1 MNDAV
6 LALPF
11 DQYQRYR
18 LVSDLLRE
26 LRGAGPQLHV
36 LDVGGRTAVLREFLE
51 DARIDLVDM
60 EPSNSPGLVLGDG
73 ARLPFKDGAF
83 DVVCAFDTL
92 EHVPAPLR
100 AAFVAE
106 CRRVARRWVILA
118 GPYADERVA
127 QAEALLQSFLK
138 NKLGEAHRYLD
149 EHRQHGLPER
159 AAVEEQLRA
168 SGARTAAIPHG
179 NLERWLVLQCLSMYL
194 DYDPALRELGHDFQR
209 WYNAA
214 LYASDHAAPCYRHVV
229 VAAFAGAALPDAT
242 RLLSPPVA
250 PAGALSPFAQ
260 LTPALLAFD
269 AERDRW
275 RAERREFEHV
285 VGELRADVESHRVVI
300 AGLVADKSRLE
311 GDLEHV
317 VRELR
322 EEGERYRVAMDALV
336 ADRRRLEGDLEHVV
350 RELREEGERYRVAMD
365 ALVADRR
372 RLEGDLERVCRDV
385 EAERNGFRA
394 ALAALESDL
403 GGHRAALALAHEEL
417 GGLRTRGE
425 RAGRLAFELAT
436 LRKAFDERNVEH
448 EREAADLRKLL
459 VERERELDG
468 ERAARAETE
477 RDLAGHRASLAAVQA
492 DLAGHRSAL
501 EAQQAQLEQQRA
513 AREALERDLEGHRA
527 AREAL
532 ERDLEGHR
540 EALRA
545 TRVQLEEHRQA
556 VADLGADLA
565 GHRRALETLE
575 RDLAGEHAARTQVEA
590 ALARSDADLR
600 RTLQLAGG
608 LENSLAERELVYD
621 ALRRELR
628 SRWRNLL
635 RVFRPLR

>member
-36 LDVGGRTAVLREFLE
+36 LDVGGRTAVLREFLD

-60 EPSNSPGLVLGDG
+60 EPSSSPGLVLGDG
-73 ARLPFKDGAF
+73 ARLPFKDAAF

-168 SGARTAAIPHG
+168 SGARITAIPHG

-229 VAAFAGAALPDAT
+229 VAAFDGAALPDAT
-242 RLLSPPVA
+242 RLLAPPVA
-250 PAGALSPFAQ
+250 PAGAFSPFAQ

-275 RAERREFEHV
+275 RAERREFERV
-285 VGELRADVESHRVVI
+285 VSELHEDVERHRVVMD
-300 AGLVADKSRLE
+300 GLVADK
-311 GDLEHV
+311 
-317 VRELR
+317 
-322 EEGERYRVAMDALV
+322 
-336 ADRRRLEGDLEHVV
+336 RRLEGDLEHVV
-350 RELREEGERYRVAMD
+350 RELREEGERYRAAMD

-448 EREAADLRKLL
+448 EREAAALRKMLG
-459 VERERELDG
+459 ERERELDG
-468 ERAARAETE
+468 ERVARADTE

-501 EAQQAQLEQQRA
+501 EAERAQAQQQR
-513 AREALERDLEGHRA
+513 D
-527 AREAL
+527 AL

-556 VADLGADLA
+556 VADLSADLA
-565 GHRRALETLE
+565 GHRRAVESLE
-575 RDLAGEHAARTQVEA
+575 RDLRGEQASRAQVEA
-590 ALARSDADLR
+590 ALARSDGELR

-635 RVFRPLR
+635 RVFRPMR

>member
-26 LRGAGPQLHV
+26 LRGAGPRLHV
-36 LDVGGRTAVLREFLE
+36 LDVGGRTAVLRDFLD

-60 EPSNSPGLVLGDG
+60 EPSSSAGLVLGDG

-92 EHVPAPLR
+92 EHVPSELR
-100 AAFVAE
+100 TAFVAE

-168 SGARTAAIPHG
+168 SGAETVAIPHG

-229 VAAFAGAALPDAT
+229 VAAFDGAALPDAT
-242 RLLSPPVA
+242 RLLAPPVA
-250 PAGALSPFAQ
+250 PAGALSPFAR

-275 RAERREFEHV
+275 RAERHLFEQT
-285 VGELRADVESHRVVI
+285 VGELREDLERHRVVT
-300 AGLVADKSRLE
+300 GELVRDK
-311 GDLEHV
+311 
-317 VRELR
+317 
-322 EEGERYRVAMDALV
+322 
-336 ADRRRLEGDLEHVV
+336 RRLEVE
-350 RELREEGERYRVAMD
+350 
-365 ALVADRR
+365 
-372 RLEGDLERVCRDV
+372 LERVCRESQV
-385 EAERNGFRA
+385 ERDAFRA
-394 ALAALESDL
+394 ALATLESDL

-417 GGLRTRGE
+417 GGLRTLGE
-425 RAGRLAFELAT
+425 RGGRIAFELAS
-436 LRKAFDERNVEH
+436 LRKAFDERNLEH
-448 EREAADLRKLL
+448 EREAASLRAALAD
-459 VERERELDG
+459 RERDLDGHRASLAARERDLAG
-468 ERAARAETE
+468 ERAARMDVQRELAGERAARTDVA
-477 RDLAGHRASLAAVQA
+477 RDLEGHRASLAAVQA

-501 EAQQAQLEQQRA
+501 EAQRAQFEQQRSA
-513 AREALERDLEGHRA
+513 YEALERDLDGHRA
-527 AREAL
+527 A
-532 ERDLEGHR
+532 
-540 EALRA
+540 LRHA
-545 TRVQLEEHRQA
+545 QGQLDEHRRV
-556 VADLGADLA
+556 VADLSADLV
-565 GHRRALETLE
+565 GHHHALANLD
-575 RDLAGEHAARTQVEA
+575 RDLKGEQAARAQVEL
-590 ALARSDADLR
+590 ALSRSDGDLR

-635 RVFRPLR
+635 RVFRPMR

>member
-18 LVSDLLRE
+18 LVSDLLRQ

-36 LDVGGRTAVLREFLE
+36 LDVGGRTAVLRDFLE

-60 EPSNSPGLVLGDG
+60 EPSSSRGLVLGDG

-92 EHVPAPLR
+92 EHVPPPLR
-100 AAFVAE
+100 SAFVAE

-229 VAAFAGAALPDAT
+229 VAAFDGAELPDAA
-242 RLLSPPVA
+242 RLLAPPVA
-250 PAGALSPFAQ
+250 PAGAFSPFAQ

-275 RAERREFEHV
+275 RAERREFERT
-285 VGELRADVESHRVVI
+285 VGELRADVESHRAVTD
-300 AGLVADKSRLE
+300 GLVADKRRLE
-311 GDLEHV
+311 TDLEHV
-317 VRELR
+317 VAELR
-322 EEGERYRVAMDALV
+322 ESLERQRVEVEAFV
-336 ADRRRLEGDLEHVV
+336 ADK
-350 RELREEGERYRVAMD
+350 
-365 ALVADRR
+365 R
-372 RLEGDLERVCRDV
+372 RLEGDLERVCKDL
-385 EAERNGFRA
+385 ESERNGFRA
-394 ALAALESDL
+394 ALAALEVDL
-403 GGHRAALALAHEEL
+403 SGHRAALALAQEEL
-417 GGLRTRGE
+417 SGLRTHGD

-448 EREAADLRKLL
+448 ERDAAALRALL
-459 VERERELDG
+459 AER
-468 ERAARAETE
+468 E
-477 RDLAGHRASLAAVQA
+477 RDLAGHRASLAAVQV
-492 DLAGHRSAL
+492 DLA
-501 EAQQAQLEQQRA
+501 
-513 AREALERDLEGHRA
+513 
-527 AREAL
+527 
-532 ERDLEGHR
+532 GHR

-545 TRVQLEEHRQA
+545 TRVELEEHRRA
-556 VADLGADLA
+556 VADLSADLA

-575 RDLAGEHAARTQVEA
+575 RDLKGEQAARAQVEA
-590 ALARSDADLR
+590 ALERSDSELR
-600 RTLQLAGG
+600 RTLQLASG
-608 LENSLAERELVYD
+608 LENSLAEREVVYD

-628 SRWRNLL
+628 SRWRNFL
-635 RVFRPLR
+635 RVFRPMR

>member
-36 LDVGGRTAVLREFLE
+36 LDVGGRTAVLRDFLD

-60 EPSNSPGLVLGDG
+60 EPSSSRGLVLGDG

-92 EHVPAPLR
+92 EHVPPPLR
-100 AAFVAE
+100 SAFVAE

-168 SGARTAAIPHG
+168 SGARISAIPHG

-229 VAAFAGAALPDAT
+229 VAAFDGAALPDAS
-242 RLLSPPVA
+242 RLLAPPVA
-250 PAGALSPFAQ
+250 PAGAFSPFAQ

-269 AERDRW
+269 AERERW
-275 RAERREFEHV
+275 RAERREFERT
-285 VGELRADVESHRVVI
+285 VGELHAEVESRRAVTD
-300 AGLVADKSRLE
+300 GLVADK
-311 GDLEHV
+311 
-317 VRELR
+317 
-322 EEGERYRVAMDALV
+322 
-336 ADRRRLEGDLEHVV
+336 RRLEGDLEHVV
-350 RELREEGERYRVAMD
+350 VELRESLERQRVEVEAF
-365 ALVADRR
+365 VADKR
-372 RLEGDLERVCRDV
+372 RLEGDLERVCRDI
-385 EAERNGFRA
+385 EAERNGLRA
-394 ALAALESDL
+394 ALSALEDDL
-403 GGHRAALALAHEEL
+403 SGHRAALALAQEEL
-417 GGLRTRGE
+417 SGLRTHGD

-436 LRKAFDERNVEH
+436 LRKAFDERNLEH
-448 EREAADLRKLL
+448 EREVAALRALL
-459 VERERELDG
+459 AER
-468 ERAARAETE
+468 E
-477 RDLAGHRASLAAVQA
+477 RDLAGHREALVSVQA

-501 EAQQAQLEQQRA
+501 AAHQVQAEQQRA
-513 AREALERDLEGHRA
+513 AREALERDL
-527 AREAL
+527 
-532 ERDLEGHR
+532 DGHR
-540 EALRA
+540 EALRT
-545 TRVQLEEHRQA
+545 TRVQLHEHRQA
-556 VADLGADLA
+556 VADLSADLA
-565 GHRRALETLE
+565 GHRRALESLE
-575 RDLAGEHAARTQVEA
+575 RDVRDEQAARAQVEA
-590 ALARSDADLR
+590 ALARSDAELR
-600 RTLQLAGG
+600 RTLQLASG

>member
-26 LRGAGPQLHV
+26 LRGDGPRLHV

-60 EPSNSPGLVLGDG
+60 EASSSPGLVLGDG

-83 DVVCAFDTL
+83 DAVCAFDTL
-92 EHVPAPLR
+92 EHVPPPLR
-100 AAFVAE
+100 SAFVAE

-168 SGARTAAIPHG
+168 GGGRINAIPHG

-194 DYDPALRELGHDFQR
+194 DYDPALRDLGHEFQR

-214 LYASDHAAPCYRHVV
+214 LYASDHAAPCYRHVI
-229 VAAFAGAALPDAT
+229 VAAFEGAALPDAS
-242 RLLSPPVA
+242 RLLAPPVA
-250 PAGALSPFAQ
+250 PVGALSPFAR

-275 RAERREFEHV
+275 RAERGEFEHT
-285 VGELRADVESHRVVI
+285 VGELREDLERHRVVMD
-300 AGLVADKSRLE
+300 GLVQDK
-311 GDLEHV
+311 
-317 VRELR
+317 
-322 EEGERYRVAMDALV
+322 
-336 ADRRRLEGDLEHVV
+336 RRLEAE
-350 RELREEGERYRVAMD
+350 
-365 ALVADRR
+365 
-372 RLEGDLERVCRDV
+372 LERVCREGAV
-385 EAERNGFRA
+385 EGERFRA

-417 GGLRTRGE
+417 GGLRTHGE
-425 RAGRLAFELAT
+425 RGGRLAFELAS

-448 EREAADLRKLL
+448 EREAAALRAALA
-459 VERERELDG
+459 ERERDLDGHRASLAARQRELDG
-468 ERAARAETE
+468 ERAARAEVE
-477 RDLAGHRASLAAVQA
+477 RDLAGHRASLADIQA
-492 DLAGHRSAL
+492 DLAGHRNAL
-501 EAQQAQLEQQRA
+501 QDQRAQLELQLA
-513 AREALERDLEGHRA
+513 VRET
-527 AREAL
+527 L

-540 EALRA
+540 EVLRA
-545 TRVQLEEHRQA
+545 TRAQLEEHRQA
-556 VADLGADLA
+556 VAELGADLA

-575 RDLAGEHAARTQVEA
+575 RDLKGEHAARAQAEA
-590 ALARSDADLR
+590 ALARSDGELR
-600 RTLQLAGG
+600 RTLQLASG

-635 RVFRPLR
+635 RVFRPMR

>member
-60 EPSNSPGLVLGDG
+60 EPSSSPGLVLGDG

-127 QAEALLQSFLK
+127 QAETLLQSFLK

-336 ADRRRLEGDLEHVV
+336 ADRRRLEGDLE
-350 RELREEGERYRVAMD
+350 
-365 ALVADRR
+365 
-372 RLEGDLERVCRDV
+372 RVCRDV

-448 EREAADLRKLL
+448 EREAADLRKML

-575 RDLAGEHAARTQVEA
+575 RDLAGEHAARAQVEA

>member
-36 LDVGGRTAVLREFLE
+36 LDVGGRTAVLREFLD

-127 QAEALLQSFLK
+127 QAETLLQSFLK

-229 VAAFAGAALPDAT
+229 VAAFDGAALPDAT

-336 ADRRRLEGDLEHVV
+336 ADRRRLEGDLE
-350 RELREEGERYRVAMD
+350 
-365 ALVADRR
+365 
-372 RLEGDLERVCRDV
+372 RVCRDV

-403 GGHRAALALAHEEL
+403 GGHRAALALAQEEL